1 MSYGQHTGYGQPGG
15 YGHAGYG
22 AQRGYDSPPRHYEE
36 YGQRQGWRRSEYGD
50 LLYSEEFADAVMRVC
65 AEKMDEV
72 LASQGYFPAGMQG
85 GGHGAQGYDHEK
97 YMRFKEVLEEL
108 RDLPTAEA
116 QRRMGVMF
124 AGLDDESKRV
134 LNVLISEPSKK
145 KLAQKANVPLDKFM
159 QIKHE
164 LPERLK

>member
-1 MSYGQHTGYGQPGG
+1 MSYGQHSGYGQPSG
-15 YGHAGYG
+15 YGHPGGYT
-22 AQRGYDSPPRHYEE
+22 QRGYDGPRHEE
-36 YGQRQGWRRSEYGD
+36 YGPRHGWRRSEYSD

-85 GGHGAQGYDHEK
+85 GGHGANEHDHEK
-97 YMRFKEVLEEL
+97 RKRFKAALEEL

-124 AGLDDESKRV
+124 PGLDEEGKRV
-134 LNVLISEPSKK
+134 LSVLAAESSEK
-145 KLAQKANVPLDKFM
+145 KLAQKANMPLEKFM
-159 QIKHE
+159 QKENE
-164 LPERLK
+164 LAEYLR